1 MSGFDSRGERILVF
15 YVYDCINKNSKQW
28 HKKILLHKSVLVVA
42 IVTIIAG
49 ITAANAHALRTV
61 GFITMLVV
69 ILHSVTGLALG
80 YAAASLLGLDK
91 SVRKTIVF
99 INTKQ

>member
-28 HKKILLHKSVLVVA
+28 YKKILLHKSVSVVA

-61 GFITMLVV
+61 GFVTVLVV
-69 ILHSVTGLALG
+69 ILHNVTGLALG
-80 YAAASLLGLDK
+80 YGAASLLGFDK